1 MTFQFI
7 RNAALIACAVVP
19 FVSPA
24 AAQEFPARDVTLV
37 VGFPAGGGTDLLAR
51 IIAEGMSKTLGR
63 RVIVENR
70 AGANA
75 ATATRAVARGA
86 ADGYTMVFNQ
96 TNMAAN
102 LTAMKEPGYKWSDFA
117 IVGGLSYSP
126 FVMVANTASS
136 GAKNLKEFVEFG
148 KANPG
153 KLTYASLGPSSTPNI
168 IAQRFKSVSGVG
180 YREIPYKGAAQI
192 AQDLLSGNVDAY
204 FGLPS
209 VGTEMRKMPNMMVL
223 GTSDKKRGGPLPDTP
238 TFTEQGYP
246 EINDVAVAGL
256 WVPAGTPKP
265 ALDRLKKALTDAVKT
280 PEVQA
285 ALLTAGQLVYEE
297 TPEVFQSNIE
307 KAGERFREEFNR
319 LGLEAQ

>member
-1 MTFQFI
+1 MTFNVV
-7 RNAALIACAVVP
+7 RGAALAALLSLPLVA
-19 FVSPA
+19 PA
-24 AAQEFPARDVTLV
+24 AAQEFPARDVTIV

-63 RVIVENR
+63 RVAVENR
-70 AGANA
+70 GGANA
-75 ATATRAVARGA
+75 ATATRAVARSA
-86 ADGYTMVFNQ
+86 ADGYTMIFNQ

-136 GAKNLKEFVEFG
+136 GAKSLKEFVAFG

-168 IAQRFKSVSGVG
+168 IAQRFKAVSGVG

-209 VGTEMRKMPNMMVL
+209 VGTEMQKQPNMIVL
-223 GTSDKKRGGPLPDTP
+223 GTSDKKRGPPLSDTP

-256 WVPAGTPKP
+256 WVPAATPKP
-265 ALDRLKKALTDAVKT
+265 VLDRLKKAMTDAMKL

-285 ALLTAGQLVYEE
+285 LLLNAGQLVYEE

-307 KAGERFREEFNR
+307 KAGERFRDEFNK

>member
-1 MTFQFI
+1 MTFGLVRVATI
-7 RNAALIACAVVP
+7 AALASLP
-19 FVSPA
+19 LA
-24 AAQEFPARDVTLV
+24 ATAQAQEFPARDVTLV

-51 IIAEGMSKTLGR
+51 IIAEGMSKTLGQ
-63 RVIVENR
+63 RVMVENR
-70 AGANA
+70 GGANA
-75 ATATRAVARGA
+75 ATATRAVARGT
-86 ADGYTMVFNQ
+86 ADGYTMIFNQ

-117 IVGGLSYSP
+117 IIGGMSYSP
-126 FVMVANTASS
+126 FVMVANTTSS
-136 GAKNLKEFVEFG
+136 KAKTLKEFVEYG

-168 IAQRFKSVSGVG
+168 IAQRFKSVSGIG

-209 VGTEMRKMPNMMVL
+209 VGTEMQKQPNMMVM
-223 GTSDKKRGGPLPDTP
+223 GTSDRKRGGPLPDTP

-246 EINDVAVAGL
+246 EINDVAVAGM
-256 WVPAGTPKP
+256 WVPAATPKP
-265 ALDRLKKALTDAVKT
+265 VVEKLRKALADALKT
-280 PEVQA
+280 PQVQA
-285 ALLTAGQLVYEE
+285 ALVTAGQLVYEE

-307 KAGERFREEFNR
+307 KAGERFREEFNK

>member
-1 MTFQFI
+1 MTFKFI
-7 RNAALIACAVVP
+7 RNAVLIACAVVP

-24 AAQEFPARDVTLV
+24 VAQEFPTRDVTLV

-223 GTSDKKRGGPLPDTP
+223 GTSDRKRGGPLPDTP

-265 ALDRLKKALTDAVKT
+265 ALDRLRKALTDAMKT
-280 PEVQA
+280 SEVQA

>member
-1 MTFQFI
+1 MTFKFI
-7 RNAALIACAVVP
+7 RNAVLIACAVVP

-24 AAQEFPARDVTLV
+24 VAQEFPTRDVTLV

-51 IIAEGMSKTLGR
+51 IVAEGMSKTLGR

-75 ATATRAVARGA
+75 ATATRAVARSA

-192 AQDLLSGNVDAY
+192 AQDLFSGNVDAY

-265 ALDRLKKALTDAVKT
+265 VLDRLKKALTDAMKT

>member
-1 MTFQFI
+1 M
-7 RNAALIACAVVP
+7 
-19 FVSPA
+19 
-24 AAQEFPARDVTLV
+24 
-37 VGFPAGGGTDLLAR
+37 
-51 IIAEGMSKTLGR
+51 
-63 RVIVENR
+63 VENR
-70 AGANA
+70 GGANA

-86 ADGYTMVFNQ
+86 ADGYTMIFNQ

-117 IVGGLSYSP
+117 IIGGLSYSP

-136 GAKNLKEFVEFG
+136 GAKNLKEFVAFG

-192 AQDLLSGNVDAY
+192 SQDILSGNVDAY

-209 VGTEMRKMPNMMVL
+209 VGTELQKQPNMIVF
-223 GTSDKKRGGPLPDTP
+223 GTSDKKRGPPLTDTP

-256 WVPAGTPKP
+256 WVPAATPKP
-265 ALDRLKKALTDAVKT
+265 VVDRLKKALTDAMKT

-285 ALLTAGQLVYEE
+285 QLMTAGQLVYEE

-307 KAGERFREEFNR
+307 KAGERFREEFNK